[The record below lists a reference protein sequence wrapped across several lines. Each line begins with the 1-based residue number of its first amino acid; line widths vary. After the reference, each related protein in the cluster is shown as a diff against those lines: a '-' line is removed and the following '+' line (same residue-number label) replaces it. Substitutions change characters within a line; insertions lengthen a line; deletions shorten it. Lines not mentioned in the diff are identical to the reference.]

1 MYELFFVGSF
11 LNTFHLVRITTEC
24 LENVIVKR
32 LIKKYYFSLFAIPA
46 TTFEEEHFV
55 MFITNMIQMNQVQ
68 SLHLSFEEHVSDQKS
83 NL

>member
-1 MYELFFVGSF
+1 MIYLSF
-11 LNTFHLVRITTEC
+11 LNTLREAGDTTEC
-24 LENVIVKR
+24 LEIIIVKR
-32 LIKKYYFSLFAIPA
+32 LIKKYYFSLFTIPT